1 MYELTPC
8 NTEQLWQA
16 PTVASAA
23 IRAALDWV
31 SPGIM
36 VTASE
41 LIQIQYK
48 NKCWRFPKAFAL
60 IEFHRDA
67 VNNTAPYVFASP
79 TFTEDPY

>member
-48 NKCWRFPKAFAL
+48 KQMFR
-60 IEFHRDA
+60 
-67 VNNTAPYVFASP
+67 VS
-79 TFTEDPY
+79 